1 MHIATKTQV
10 VSSNDEQAQLW
21 LTHLWQSEWGGDM
34 MVSHGQV
41 YRLSD
46 LTPIIAKE
54 NDTLVG
60 AATYRFDDADGC
72 ELMSINAISQGAG
85 IGTLLLKAVEEEA
98 EKHGCRRVW
107 LITSNDNLDAL
118 RFYQRRGYR
127 IATIYPGAVDEARR
141 MKPMIPLLGHH
152 GIEIHDEIELVK
164 FFKGTSQ
171 RPRLETERL
180 ILRPYSKDDLDFFTS
195 LWADREVVRYIGNG
209 ITKTPDEAKL
219 RLEQIIT
226 GYDTGYGLLAA
237 WHREKHLLVG
247 HAGLVEQH
255 VDGANEIELGYW
267 LARDFWGY
275 GLATEAAAALR
286 DRAFHV
292 LGLERIISI
301 IQADNKAS
309 IAVAERV
316 GMELER
322 QTTFKNQSVCI
333 YSMHHSNS

>member
-1 MHIATKTQV
+1 
-10 VSSNDEQAQLW
+10 
-21 LTHLWQSEWGGDM
+21 
-34 MVSHGQV
+34 
-41 YRLSD
+41 
-46 LTPIIAKE
+46 
-54 NDTLVG
+54 
-60 AATYRFDDADGC
+60 
-72 ELMSINAISQGAG
+72 
-85 IGTLLLKAVEEEA
+85 
-98 EKHGCRRVW
+98 
-107 LITSNDNLDAL
+107 
-118 RFYQRRGYR
+118 
-127 IATIYPGAVDEARR
+127 
-141 MKPMIPLLGHH
+141 MIPLLGHH